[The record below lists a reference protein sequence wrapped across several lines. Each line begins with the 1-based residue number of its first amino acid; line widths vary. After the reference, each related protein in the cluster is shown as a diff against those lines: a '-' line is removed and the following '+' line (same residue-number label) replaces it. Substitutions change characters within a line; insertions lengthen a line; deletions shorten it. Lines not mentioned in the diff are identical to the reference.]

1 VTIDR
6 KRQLK
11 PGPAGK
17 TAERARY
24 IQLMNQGFNNAE
36 SCRMLGIG
44 RKTGSKW
51 RNGYRMTDPK
61 TGRVYTYPA
70 ITADREQ
77 PAVISPR
84 YLSED
89 ERITIAD
96 RLRAGHSQRS
106 IAAELGRSPSTIS
119 REIRRNRHRTG
130 HYRPHYA
137 QKKARLNR
145 QRPRLGKIA
154 QVPELKKFIQDR
166 LDQWWSP
173 ALICRQIKKAFPH
186 MPAMHVVHETIY
198 QALYI
203 QGRGGLRRE
212 LVKCLRTG
220 RDRRKPN
227 RAIARRASRFAGDV
241 LMIKDRPE
249 HTNDRGIP
257 GSWEGDLIMG
267 TQNRSAIATL
277 VERTTRYLILVHIP
291 GANRTGGLRDG
302 LIKAFE
308 PLPAALRTSLTWDQ
322 GSEMAKHAEFTAAT
336 NVPVYFCDPHSPW
349 QRGTNENT
357 NGLLRQYFPKFTD
370 LSRYT
375 PKHLANVAAHLN
387 NRPRLNL
394 NDETPA
400 ERFAKLLTTHT

>member
-1 VTIDR
+1 MAIDR

-51 RNGYRMTDPK
+51 RNGYRYKDPK

-70 ITADREQ
+70 ITAVREQ
-77 PAVISPR
+77 SDFISAR

-96 RLRAGHSQRS
+96 RLRSGQSQRS

-119 REIRRNRHRTG
+119 REIRRNRHTTG

-137 QKKARLNR
+137 EKKARLSR
-145 QRPRLGKIA
+145 QRPRTGKIA
-154 QVPELKKFIQDR
+154 QSPKLKKFIQDR
-166 LDQWWSP
+166 LDRWWSP
-173 ALICRQIKKAFPH
+173 ALISRQIKKAFPH
-186 MPAMHVVHETIY
+186 LPRLHVVHETIY

-203 QGRGGLRRE
+203 RGRGGLRRE

-227 RAIARRASRFAGDV
+227 RSIARRSSRFAGEV
-241 LMIKDRPE
+241 LMISDRPQE
-249 HTNDRGIP
+249 ASDRSVP
-257 GSWEGDLIMG
+257 GLWEGDLIMG

-277 VERTTRYLILVHIP
+277 VERSTRYLLLVHMP
-291 GANRTGGLRDG
+291 GNNRAEELRDG
-302 LIKAFE
+302 LIKALD
-308 PLPAALRTSLTWDQ
+308 PLPAALRKSLTWDQ

-336 NVPVYFCDPHSPW
+336 GVPVYFCDPHSPW

-370 LSRYT
+370 LSGYG
-375 PKHLANVAAHLN
+375 PQHLAKVAAHLN
-387 NRPRLNL
+387 NRPRLTL
-394 NDETPA
+394 NDDTPA
-400 ERFAKLLTTHT
+400 ERFARLLNIHP